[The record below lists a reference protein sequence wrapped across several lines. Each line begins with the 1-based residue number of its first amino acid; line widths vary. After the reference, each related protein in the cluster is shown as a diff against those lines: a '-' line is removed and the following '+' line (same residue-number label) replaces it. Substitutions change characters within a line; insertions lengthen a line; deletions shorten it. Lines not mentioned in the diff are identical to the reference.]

1 MGDDGAA
8 SGVTNVRV
16 AVRCRPFN
24 SKEKAN
30 GESSCVRI
38 ASSHDQLVL
47 VNPAGNSEE
56 HSFAFDLVID
66 ETFSQEQVWQNVG
79 VPILDKAFGGYNG
92 TIFAYGQTGS
102 GKTWSMQGAPDN
114 EDLQG
119 IIPRMNRNLFDRIE
133 KDKNRRPTV
142 QFLVTVSYFEIYN
155 EIIFDLLDASD
166 RSKRRRNNQAGN
178 SQAGLEIK
186 EHPVLGVYV
195 KGLNEIVVDNAAKLQ
210 EIIDQGMGN

>member
-1 MGDDGAA
+1 M
-8 SGVTNVRV
+8 
-16 AVRCRPFN
+16 
-24 SKEKAN
+24 
-30 GESSCVRI
+30 
-38 ASSHDQLVL
+38 
-47 VNPAGNSEE
+47 
-56 HSFAFDLVID
+56 
-66 ETFSQEQVWQNVG
+66 WQNVG

-114 EDLQG
+114 EELQG
-119 IIPRMNRNLFDRIE
+119 IIPRMNRNLFDRISKE
-133 KDKNRRPTV
+133 KTIRPTV

-166 RSKRRRNNQAGN
+166 RSKRRSGGGGGKGS

-195 KGLNEIVVDNAAKLQ
+195 KGLNEIVVDNATKLQ
-210 EIIDQGMGN
+210 GIIDQGMGNR

>member
-1 MGDDGAA
+1 M
-8 SGVTNVRV
+8 
-16 AVRCRPFN
+16 
-24 SKEKAN
+24 
-30 GESSCVRI
+30 
-38 ASSHDQLVL
+38 
-47 VNPAGNSEE
+47 
-56 HSFAFDLVID
+56 
-66 ETFSQEQVWQNVG
+66 WQNVG

-114 EDLQG
+114 EELQG

-166 RSKRRRNNQAGN
+166 RSKRRKNSQAEN

-195 KGLNEIVVDNAAKLQ
+195 KGLNEIVVDNAVKLQ
-210 EIIDQGMGN
+210 EIIDQGMGNRYCSS

>member
-1 MGDDGAA
+1 M
-8 SGVTNVRV
+8 
-16 AVRCRPFN
+16 
-24 SKEKAN
+24 
-30 GESSCVRI
+30 
-38 ASSHDQLVL
+38 
-47 VNPAGNSEE
+47 
-56 HSFAFDLVID
+56 
-66 ETFSQEQVWQNVG
+66 WQNVG

-114 EDLQG
+114 EELQG

-166 RSKRRRNNQAGN
+166 RSKRRKNNQAGN

-195 KGLNEIVVDNAAKLQ
+195 KGLNEIVVDNAVKLQ
-210 EIIDQGMGN
+210 EIIDQGMGNRYCSISD